1 VAGYREFQTGEV
13 LTAANVNGFLMN
25 QAVMVFADDAARTT
39 ALFGVLA
46 EGMLTY
52 NLDTKA
58 LEVYDGTAWG
68 PVVTVK
74 EKRIEAFTGSGT
86 WTVPAGVTYAIAHML
101 GGGGGGGAQND
112 DGASGGDSTVAFA
125 SGTVSGPGGRGGAS
139 TGSATAKL
147 GPVSIANSGAGGLPS
162 RADRRTETS
171 RLRWRSSLGRRGCC
185 RNTCRVYHGD
195 GRRWRVWK
203 HRRTYRDAMAGP
215 ATSTSNTTRRSEMP
229 ALPEVAAIIDGG
241 VVVNVAALARGGLHG
256 MAGRRCAQ
264 HDSVLLVP
272 LPVSVGRSTSRGRFV
287 RLSRVRTVC
296 GPAASGTA
304 RNLSLTKS

>member
-1 VAGYREFQTGEV
+1 
-13 LTAANVNGFLMN
+13 
-25 QAVMVFADDAARTT
+25 
-39 ALFGVLA
+39 VLA

-101 GGGGGGGAQND
+101 GGGGGGGAQNA

-162 RADRRTETS
+162 RAD
-171 RLRWRSSLGRRGCC
+171 
-185 RNTCRVYHGD
+185 
-195 GRRWRVWK
+195 
-203 HRRTYRDAMAGP
+203 
-215 ATSTSNTTRRSEMP
+215 TTN
-229 ALPEVAAIIDGG
+229 G
-241 VVVNVAALARGGLHG
+241 N
-256 MAGRRCAQ
+256 
-264 HDSVLLVP
+264 
-272 LPVSVGRSTSRGRFV
+272 LPVSGGNSVWVVAAAAVT
-287 RLSRVRTVC
+287 
-296 GPAASGTA
+296 PAASITVTVGAGGSGNTGGLPG
-304 RNLSLTKS
+304 RDGGSGYVYIEYYEEV